1 MGAIG
6 FCMGGALTL
15 CAAQHAGID
24 AANPFYGLPGPEIC
38 QVGAAGAAR
47 DRLMG
52 RQQPEAA
59 GGRWVQCLVW
69 TDLMGRSD
77 GQQGRR

>member
-1 MGAIG
+1 MHYPAACPLFPLCLQVGAIG

-38 QVGAAGAAR
+38 QVGAAAWDAA
-47 DRLMG
+47 
-52 RQQPEAA
+52 
-59 GGRWVQCLVW
+59 WWLVPW
-69 TDLMGRSD
+69 GLGEMTFGW
-77 GQQGRR
+77 G